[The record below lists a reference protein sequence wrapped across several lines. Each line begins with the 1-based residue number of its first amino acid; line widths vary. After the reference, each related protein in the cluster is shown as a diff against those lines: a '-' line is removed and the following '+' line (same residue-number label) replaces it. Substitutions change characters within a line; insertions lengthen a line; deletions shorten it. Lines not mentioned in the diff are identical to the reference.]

1 MNFTCPEGCKVY
13 YAVNG
18 DQLDLNEDQ
27 GTVDLKSGQKKV
39 NYIFF
44 LSFVQFLF
52 EFFDKT
58 NIHFWHITVCIHQW
72 FVCNLWM
79 RNKWWWRL
87 LWGWGWGPNLKF
99 RGGWRKLQKG
109 FPHLCLSQERSIGRR
124 HQYQFPKSKGQT
136 MLSQNLHH
144 SLDHQ
149 RRYHKYIGVSWRS
162 SKPTQPGP
170 KDLSKELWRGNLA
183 TAHVQWHSFRT
194 QWKKNWNGIWTILY
208 WTSTKNIWVWD
219 WEV

>member
-58 NIHFWHITVCIHQW
+58 NIHF
-72 FVCNLWM
+72 
-79 RNKWWWRL
+79 
-87 LWGWGWGPNLKF
+87 
-99 RGGWRKLQKG
+99 
-109 FPHLCLSQERSIGRR
+109 
-124 HQYQFPKSKGQT
+124 
-136 MLSQNLHH
+136 
-144 SLDHQ
+144 
-149 RRYHKYIGVSWRS
+149 
-162 SKPTQPGP
+162 
-170 KDLSKELWRGNLA
+170 
-183 TAHVQWHSFRT
+183 
-194 QWKKNWNGIWTILY
+194 
-208 WTSTKNIWVWD
+208 
-219 WEV
+219 